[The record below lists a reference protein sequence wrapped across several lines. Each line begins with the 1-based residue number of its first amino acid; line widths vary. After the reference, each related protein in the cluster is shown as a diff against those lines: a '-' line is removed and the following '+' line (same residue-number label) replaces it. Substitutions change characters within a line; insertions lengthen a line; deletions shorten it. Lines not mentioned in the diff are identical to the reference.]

1 MVKKKLI
8 TNEGSG
14 FITNKGASFITNK
27 TCAGVYSCAM
37 GDV

>member
-27 TCAGVYSCAM
+27 TRAGVYRAKN
-37 GDV
+37 